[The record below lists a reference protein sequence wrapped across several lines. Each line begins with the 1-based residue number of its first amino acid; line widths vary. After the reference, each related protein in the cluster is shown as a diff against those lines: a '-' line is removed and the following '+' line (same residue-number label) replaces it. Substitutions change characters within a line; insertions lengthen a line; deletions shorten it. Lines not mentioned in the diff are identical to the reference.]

1 MCITKIQDIAPCS
14 FTHDGVYALINAFAL
29 SLYILHYQV
38 LNQINQFINFYK
50 IVFLV
55 AVSFFLRM
63 YILSLHAGK
72 VFLF

>member
-14 FTHDGVYALINAFAL
+14 FTRDGVYALINAFAL
-29 SLYILHYQV
+29 SLYILNYQV

-72 VFLF
+72 VFVS